1 MSTITDMDIDD
12 VRTFVAVVEAGSVS
26 RAAAEMNLTQPA
38 VTRRVQRLEG
48 AVGASLLDRRRRPFC
63 LTRVGRAAVERCR
76 RLLWTAEELRAL
88 GLDPRVPSGEVR
100 IGVAHALTELAFSQP
115 VDEVRRAFPRVALR
129 LRTGWSRELLERV
142 RTGALDAAA
151 ILLPEGEGLPSG
163 VLGEVVGRERLAVV
177 AGRQW
182 RTRTR
187 EVRDLRETGWVL
199 NPEGC
204 AARAALQ
211 RQLARS
217 GLPLRVD
224 VETYN
229 YELQFSLI
237 ARGRGLGLVPGR
249 LLARSRMRS
258 QLRVLRVRGLDF
270 PLTIWLTSGGVAA
283 PLELPLRALR
293 RALAQRLSSPRASGR
308 STPAQRPPERR
319 AQMP

>member
-1 MSTITDMDIDD
+1 MITITQMDIDD

-26 RAAAEMNLTQPA
+26 RAAAELNLTQPA

-48 AVGASLLDRRRRPFC
+48 VVGAPLLDRRRRPFS
-63 LTRVGRAAVERCR
+63 LTQIGRSAVERCR
-76 RLLWTAEELRAL
+76 RLLWTAKELRGLAL
-88 GLDPRVPSGEVR
+88 DTQVPSGEIRV
-100 IGVAHALTELAFSQP
+100 GVAHALTELAFSQP
-115 VDEVRRAFPRVALR
+115 VDEVRRAFPQVVLR

-142 RTGALDAAA
+142 RSGALDAAA

-163 VLGEVVGRERLAVV
+163 VSGEAIGREHLALV

-182 RTRTR
+182 RSRTR
-187 EVRDLRETGWVL
+187 APRDLRGSGWVL

-217 GLPLRVD
+217 GLPLQVN

-229 YELQFSLI
+229 YELQLSLI
-237 ARGRGLGLVPGR
+237 VRGRGLGLVPAR

-258 QLRVLRVRGLDF
+258 RLRVLRVRGLDF
-270 PLTIWLTSGGVAA
+270 PLTIWLTSGGIPA
-283 PLELPLRALR
+283 PLQPPLRALS
-293 RALAQRLSSPRASGR
+293 RALAKRLGGPRVSREARVPLSEGR
-308 STPAQRPPERR
+308 TGWRR
-319 AQMP
+319 S